1 MSSSSVWGGL
11 LRLSWWGVL
20 LRWQE
25 GESVEEVLWV
35 MMMTI
40 CNYLFTQLLTG
51 LYLKTRERL
60 LR

>member
-40 CNYLFTQLLTG
+40 FAVIIYLQLTG
-51 LYLKTRERL
+51 SLFED
-60 LR
+60 

>member
-35 MMMTI
+35 MI
-40 CNYLFTQLLTG
+40 NYLFTAADWSLFEDSRT
-51 LYLKTRERL
+51 TAE
-60 LR
+60 

>member
-35 MMMTI
+35 MMTI
-40 CNYLFTQLLTG
+40 FAVINYLQADWSLF
-51 LYLKTRERL
+51 ED
-60 LR
+60 